1 MIFLHLFTLLNSAL
15 LLLLL
20 LLNVVL
26 LCEGHQHEHISAMD
40 VKLRAHLFN
49 NLSIH
54 TRPVINQSEPIKVCI
69 LIFCYI
75 SLKFICYPFLTY
87 IFVRTIVLPIARL
100 FGLRSIHIE
109 YFYSLLYDLCSHAFV
124 QYSSYVGR
132 ENGIVIII
140 IWSMCKFVV
149 KLILISFGSTMN
161 SLQFRYTLVLRFH
174 RLLKWMNQ
182 LNRLSSNS
190 GLI

>member
-54 TRPVINQSEPIKVCI
+54 TRPVINQSEPIKVCV
-69 LIFCYI
+69 LIFCYQI
-75 SLKFICYPFLTY
+75 LKFICC
-87 IFVRTIVLPIARL
+87 PI
-100 FGLRSIHIE
+100 SHI
-109 YFYSLLYDLCSHAFV
+109 YSLILLFVWFTFYRYFNYFLIFALYDVCSHSFL

-132 ENGIVIII
+132 ESGIWYFYIFKYI
-140 IWSMCKFVV
+140 F
-149 KLILISFGSTMN
+149 LNYISFG
-161 SLQFRYTLVLRFH
+161 
-174 RLLKWMNQ
+174 
-182 LNRLSSNS
+182 
-190 GLI
+190 